1 MKFLELVIRNLT
13 RRTRRTVLTIMTIA
27 VATLVFTMLAAVP
40 SSIDQIIAS
49 AAQGQRLFI
58 TNRAGPYN
66 MPAKYC
72 VDIRKMPHVMACAA
86 EWDVFFRYRSDTDW
100 FGVAA
105 SDVDILDTLP
115 PSFFSL
121 DDAARF
127 RREKRSAAVGYEA
140 MKRYGWRAG
149 QQIMLR
155 SEANGAQFDMPFII
169 EAVIPDKTYPN
180 AFVMRRDYLN
190 DTLKTVGQDK
200 LDGVATRLIV
210 RVDSVDNMGQVGRLI
225 DETYHNSNTETRSQT
240 ESDFLATG
248 LANIGNIRT
257 IILSL
262 IGVVLLTVL
271 LISGNSM
278 AITVRERI
286 PEVALF
292 RTLGFGRWHI
302 GYLLF
307 AEAIF
312 LGLVG
317 GLLGAGIAMLLFAGG
332 MDLRTITNGLGLI
345 SITPAVALLS
355 LIVSIAVSVLSGT
368 VPIAGAL
375 RIAPAIGLRKI
386 V

>member
-1 MKFLELVIRNLT
+1 MKFLVLVIRNLM
-13 RRTRRTVLTIMTIA
+13 RRTRRTVLTILTIA
-27 VATLVFTMLAAVP
+27 VATLVFAMLAAVP
-40 SSIDQIIAS
+40 SSIDQIIAR
-49 AAQGQRLFI
+49 AGQGQRLFI
-58 TNRAGPYN
+58 SNRAGPYN
-66 MPAKYC
+66 IPAKYC
-72 VDIRKMPHVMACAA
+72 VDVRKMPHVVACAA

-100 FGVAA
+100 LGVAA
-105 SDVDILDTLP
+105 SDPDILDTLP
-115 PSFFSL
+115 SSFFSPE
-121 DDAARF
+121 DVAHF
-127 RREKRSAAVGYEA
+127 RREKRSAVVGYEA
-140 MKRYGWRAG
+140 MKRYGWQAG

-155 SEANGAQFDMPFII
+155 SEFNGAHVDMPFII
-169 EAVIPDKTYPN
+169 QGVTPDKTYPN

-190 DTLKTVGQDK
+190 DKLKTVGQGK
-200 LDGVATRLIV
+200 VDGVATRLVV
-210 RVDSVDNMGQVGRLI
+210 RVDTVDNMGQVGRLI

-248 LANIGNIRT
+248 LANIGNIRS

-262 IGVVLLTVL
+262 IVVVLLTVL

-312 LGLVG
+312 LGLAG
-317 GLLGAGIAMLLFAGG
+317 GLLGAAGAMLMFAGG
-332 MDLRTITNGLGLI
+332 MDLTTITNGLGLI
-345 SITPAVALLS
+345 SITPAVGLLS
-355 LIVSIAVSVLSGT
+355 LIISVAVSVLSGT
-368 VPIAGAL
+368 APIAGAL

>member
-13 RRTRRTVLTIMTIA
+13 RRTRRTVLTILTIG
-27 VATLVFTMLAAVP
+27 VATLVFAMLAAVP

-49 AAQGQRLFI
+49 AARGQSLVI

-72 VDIRKMPHVMACAA
+72 VDVRKMPHVMACAA

-100 FGVAA
+100 FGVVAA
-105 SDVDILDTLP
+105 DLDILKVLP
-115 PSFFSL
+115 PSSWSPEEV
-121 DDAARF
+121 ARF
-127 RREKRSAAVGYEA
+127 RNEKRSAAVGYEA
-140 MKRYGWRAG
+140 MKRYAWHAG
-149 QQIMLR
+149 QQIMLK
-155 SEANGAQFDMPFII
+155 SEFNAAHVEMPFII
-169 EAVIPDKTYPN
+169 QGVIPDKSYPN
-180 AFVMRRDYLN
+180 AFLMRRDYLN
-190 DTLKTVGQDK
+190 DTLKKLGQSK
-200 LDGVATRLIV
+200 VDGVATRLVV
-210 RVDSVDNMGQVGRLI
+210 RVDTVDNMGQVGRLI
-225 DETYHNSNTETRSQT
+225 DETYHNSDTETRSQT

-262 IGVVLLTVL
+262 IAVVLLTVL

-278 AITVRERI
+278 ATAVRERI

-312 LGLVG
+312 LGLAG
-317 GLLGAGIAMLLFAGG
+317 GLLGAGGAMLMFAGG
-332 MDLRTITNGLGLI
+332 MDLNTITNGLGLI
-345 SITPAVALLS
+345 SITPAVALFS
-355 LIVSIAVSVLSGT
+355 LIIAIGVSVLSGT

-375 RIAPAIGLRKI
+375 MIAPAIGLRKI

>member
-27 VATLVFTMLAAVP
+27 VATLVFAMLAAVP

-58 TNRAGPYN
+58 SNRAGPYN

-72 VDIRKMPHVMACAA
+72 VDVRKMPHVMACAA

-115 PSFFSL
+115 PSFFSP
-121 DDAARF
+121 DDVARF
-127 RREKRSAAVGYEA
+127 RREKRSAVVGYEA
-140 MKRYGWRAG
+140 MKRYGWHAG

-190 DTLKTVGQDK
+190 DTLKTVGQGK

-210 RVDSVDNMGQVGRLI
+210 RVDTVDNMGQVGRLI

-248 LANIGNIRT
+248 LANIGNIRS

-262 IGVVLLTVL
+262 IVVVLLTVL

-312 LGLVG
+312 LGLAG
-317 GLLGAGIAMLLFAGG
+317 GLLGAGGAMLMFAGG
-332 MDLRTITNGLGLI
+332 MDLTAITNGLGLV

-355 LIVSIAVSVLSGT
+355 LIIAIGVSVLSGT

-375 RIAPAIGLRKI
+375 KIAPAIGLRKI

>member
-13 RRTRRTVLTIMTIA
+13 RRRRRTVLTILTIA
-27 VATLVFTMLAAVP
+27 VATLVFAMLAAVP

-127 RREKRSAAVGYEA
+127 RREKRSAAVGNEA
-140 MKRYGWRAG
+140 M
-149 QQIMLR
+149 
-155 SEANGAQFDMPFII
+155 
-169 EAVIPDKTYPN
+169 
-180 AFVMRRDYLN
+180 
-190 DTLKTVGQDK
+190 KTVGQDK

-210 RVDSVDNMGQVGRLI
+210 GVDTVDNMGQVGRLI
-225 DETYHNSNTETRSQT
+225 DETYHNANTETRSQT

-248 LANIGNIRT
+248 LANIGNIRS

-262 IGVVLLTVL
+262 IAVVLLTVL

-286 PEVALF
+286 PEVALY
-292 RTLGFGRWHI
+292 RTLGFGPWHI

-312 LGLVG
+312 LGLAG
-317 GLLGAGIAMLLFAGG
+317 GLLGAGGAMLMFAGG
-332 MDLRTITNGLGLI
+332 MDLTTITNGLGLI

-355 LIVSIAVSVLSGT
+355 LIVSIGVSVLSGT

-375 RIAPAIGLRKI
+375 KIAPAIGLRKI

>member
-13 RRTRRTVLTIMTIA
+13 RRTRRTVLTILTTA
-27 VATLVFTMLAAVP
+27 VATLVFAMLAAVP

-49 AAQGQRLFI
+49 AAQGQTLLI

-66 MPAKYC
+66 IPAKYC
-72 VDIRKMPHVMACAA
+72 VDVRKMPHVMACAA
-86 EWDVFFRYRSDTDW
+86 EWDVFFRYRSDMDW
-100 FGVAA
+100 LGVVA
-105 SDVDILDTLP
+105 SDLDILNVLP
-115 PSFFSL
+115 PSSWSPE
-121 DDAARF
+121 DVARF
-127 RREKRSAAVGYEA
+127 RNEKRSAAVGYET
-140 MKRYGWRAG
+140 MKRYAWHAG
-149 QQIMLR
+149 QQIILR
-155 SEANGAQFDMPFII
+155 SEFNGAHVDMPFII
-169 EAVIPDKTYPN
+169 QSVIPDKTYPN

-190 DTLKTVGQDK
+190 DTLKTVGQGK
-200 LDGVATRLIV
+200 LDGVATRLVV
-210 RVDSVDNMGQVGRLI
+210 RVDTVDNMGQVGRLI
-225 DETYHNSNTETRSQT
+225 DETYHNSETETRSQT

-248 LANIGNIRT
+248 LANIGNIRS

-262 IGVVLLTVL
+262 IAVVLLTVL

-278 AITVRERI
+278 AIAVRERI

-312 LGLVG
+312 LGLTG
-317 GLLGAGIAMLLFAGG
+317 GLLGAGGAMFLFAGG
-332 MDLRTITNGLGLI
+332 MDLSTITNGLGLI
-345 SITPAVALLS
+345 SITPGVALLS
-355 LIVSIAVSVLSGT
+355 LIIAIGVSLLSGT

-375 RIAPAIGLRKI
+375 KIAPAIGLRKI